1 MKTLHVSGTPG
12 ASFGGGLPPRR
23 SALRIVSLV
32 LGILLSG
39 SLASADPVR
48 IVQFGGL
55 HTGGDDTGFNLAGTN
70 FDFMVS
76 HLLGPLVTC
85 DPCVAGT
92 ALDLSATLT
101 VDDWPAGR
109 AVIDGQTYETVYF
122 SGIFNFDAGSVIIP
136 EMAPGSS
143 LPGGDEVE
151 RRFTNFTFTGT
162 LAGFANP
169 GLTGTP
175 LFSTQLI
182 GGAGPFG
189 VSVEFEN
196 LSAAT
201 GTRVFEVIYNFDN
214 AAATPEPGSLLLFG
228 SGAAW
233 VAARWRK
240 RRREGATI

>member
-1 MKTLHVSGTPG
+1 M
-12 ASFGGGLPPRR
+12 
-23 SALRIVSLV
+23 
-32 LGILLSG
+32 
-39 SLASADPVR
+39 
-48 IVQFGGL
+48 
-55 HTGGDDTGFNLAGTN
+55 
-70 FDFMVS
+70 
-76 HLLGPLVTC
+76 
-85 DPCVAGT
+85 
-92 ALDLSATLT
+92 
-101 VDDWPAGR
+101 
-109 AVIDGQTYETVYF
+109 
-122 SGIFNFDAGSVIIP
+122 IIP

-162 LAGFANP
+162 LAGFANL

-182 GGAGPFG
+182 GGGGPFG